1 MADTGERT
9 KRRFNRYLNGIMHL
23 IELEAER

>member
-1 MADTGERT
+1 MGDTGERT
-9 KRRFNRYLNGIMHL
+9 KRRFDRYLNGIMHL